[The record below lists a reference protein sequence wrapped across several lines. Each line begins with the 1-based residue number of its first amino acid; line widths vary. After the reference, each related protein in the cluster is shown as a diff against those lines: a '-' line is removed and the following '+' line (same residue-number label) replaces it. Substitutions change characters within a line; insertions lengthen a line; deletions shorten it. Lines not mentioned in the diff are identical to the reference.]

1 MGRWKKYRRC
11 ETIRRVKMS
20 NTIRLRPEDIDRRRY
35 LSQLL
40 ESGMITP
47 EQVAELRQILENERY
62 LAIMEGNTDIMFS
75 ITLILEKID
84 DYMKKK
90 GISTSFNVRPS
101 NVT

>member
-1 MGRWKKYRRC
+1 
-11 ETIRRVKMS
+11 MS

-47 EQVAELRQILENERY
+47 EQVAQLRQILENEGY